1 MIVCVGVQI
10 CMGAQVHT
18 TRVALV
24 PDRWREKKKIN
35 YHNPS
40 PTQPDTPNSH
50 SAGGLV
56 RDNVGWRFCVVKCK
70 VDGRRCKIDDVS

>member
-1 MIVCVGVQI
+1 
-10 CMGAQVHT
+10 MGAQVHT

-40 PTQPDTPNSH
+40 PTQPDTPNRY

-56 RDNVGWRFCVVKCK
+56 RDNICAN
-70 VDGRRCKIDDVS
+70 DIQ